1 MVAICFTFFFQL
13 YMVPANANECRLL
26 FVFQKISDAV
36 GPLNR
41 IKDILVAGSHPSQG
55 IHGHARA
62 S

>member
-1 MVAICFTFFFQL
+1 MA
-13 YMVPANANECRLL
+13 PANANECRLL
-26 FVFQKISDAV
+26 FVFQKINDAV

-41 IKDILVAGSHPSQG
+41 FKDILVAGNHPSHG